1 VKRIVLTLAVVIALI
16 GIGLRVL
23 GANLTQ
29 PPAAVYR
36 FEVPAFQIA
45 TTRSLHSSR
54 LIVAPE
60 INGDLSDW
68 PGAESIDLDR
78 YTAFSFSGEIES
90 SADLSAVIRSC
101 WSENTLYFAVEVHD
115 DILVTDSAEVWRDD
129 GVELALDGLNDKE
142 AWGADDHQY
151 TVGVDGS
158 VTDRGEPTT
167 DIVASVLTYEGGY
180 NVEVA
185 IPMSQLVF
193 GVPISGTVMGFTVGL
208 HDDDDG
214 DNWDAYLIWEGTNTS
229 SAPEEFGSLVFT
241 ELLQDR
247 IDALE
252 ARILQ
257 LEQQVQEL
265 LIILSEFEGLA
276 PP

>member
-1 VKRIVLTLAVVIALI
+1 VKRTVLILAVVIGVI

-23 GANLTQ
+23 GQNVTE
-29 PPAAVYR
+29 PPATAHR
-36 FEVPAFQIA
+36 FEVPAYQLA
-45 TTRSLHSSR
+45 ATRSLPSPR
-54 LIVAPE
+54 LMVAPE
-60 INGDLSDW
+60 INGELSDW
-68 PGAESIDLDR
+68 PGRTSIDLDR
-78 YTAFSFSGEIES
+78 YEAFSFSGEISS
-90 SADLSAVIRSC
+90 SADLSAVIRSG
-101 WSENTLYFAVEVHD
+101 WTEDTLFFAIEVHD
-115 DILVTDSAEVWRDD
+115 DIIVTDSAEVWRDD
-129 GVELALDGLNDKE
+129 GVEIALDGLNDRE
-142 AWGADDHQY
+142 AWGSDDHQY
-151 TVGVDGS
+151 TVVANGFVS
-158 VTDRGEPTT
+158 DRGDPTT
-167 DIVASVLTYEGGY
+167 DVVASVLTYEGGY

-185 IPMSQLVF
+185 IPMAQLVS

-241 ELLQDR
+241 EFLEDR

-252 ARILQ
+252 TRIIQ

-265 LIILSEFEGLA
+265 LAILSEFEGLT